1 MDHDAGSDDTHGQ
14 EKKAAH
20 DLAAHDLAAHDLA
33 AHDLA
38 AHDLAAHDPSMTRR
52 AGRLAGDGAAR

>member
-1 MDHDAGSDDTHGQ
+1 MDHDAGSDDTDGQ
-14 EKKAAH
+14 EKK
-20 DLAAHDLAAHDLA
+20 A

>member
-14 EKKAAH
+14 EKK
-20 DLAAHDLAAHDLA
+20 AAHDLA

>member
-20 DLAAHDLAAHDLA
+20 DLVAHDLV
-33 AHDLA
+33 
-38 AHDLAAHDPSMTRR
+38 AHDPSVTRR
-52 AGRLAGDGAAR
+52 AGRLVGDGAAR